1 MDYIE
6 IPSKI
11 LESRKDLEV
20 STDIIFINKLPLLV
34 IISQG
39 LKLTTVEYLS
49 RKNEISIVTSINKI
63 VSYDK

>member
-11 LESRKDLEV
+11 LESRKDLEA
-20 STDIIFINKLPLLV
+20 STDVMFINKLPFLV
-34 IISQG
+34 SIIQG
-39 LKLTTVEYLS
+39 PKLTNIEYLS
-49 RKNEISIVTSINKI
+49 RKNEISLVTSINKI